1 MNCHPKDRRPFDLMG
16 AGLFVVGL
24 ALSGG
29 MPLLSEDRL
38 KPEGFQAPVQTIRNT
53 TVPPAVEKKAGALER
68 LKIQIERLWSN
79 REGSAGI
86 AVKHLES
93 GRELLINAEEPFP
106 MASVFKL
113 PVLVELMAQVG
124 EGRLSLEDQVDL
136 EATDLHPGSGV
147 LVDLVTPGI
156 RLSVRNLA
164 LLMMTVSD
172 NSAADLLL
180 AKVGAE
186 NVNRRLRSLGIE
198 DLSVER
204 SCQRLILDVYGMDY
218 ETFKNKTAAEIEA
231 FYEKLLET
239 EPEFAAEVRRAFSL
253 QKEDRSTPRAM
264 NALLEKISNR
274 DILDADACALILDI
288 MRTCRTGSGRLKG
301 RLPAGTEVAHK
312 TGTLAGSLNDC
323 GIVTL
328 PDGRG
333 HVALSVMTKDFHF
346 TPGAD
351 VEFLIAETAKFV
363 YDFFYFF

>member
-1 MNCHPKDRRPFDLMG
+1 MKRRSRDVRTFKFARSG
-16 AGLFVVGL
+16 IFVVGL
-24 ALSGG
+24 ALAGG
-29 MPLLSEDRL
+29 APLFSEDRL
-38 KPEGFQAPVQTIRNT
+38 SPEGAQPSVQMARGAAAPV
-53 TVPPAVEKKAGALER
+53 AVERETETLAR
-68 LKIQIERLWSN
+68 LKVQIERLWSN

-93 GRELLINAEEPFP
+93 GRELLINAGEPFP
-106 MASVFKL
+106 MASIFKL

-124 EGRLSLEDQVDL
+124 EGRINMEDEINL
-136 EATDLHPGSGV
+136 AAEDLHLGSGV
-147 LVDLVTPGI
+147 LVDLVAPGI
-156 RLSVRNLA
+156 RLSVRNLV
-164 LLMMTVSD
+164 LLMMTRSD

-180 AKVGAE
+180 SKVGAE
-186 NVNRRLRSLGIE
+186 NVNRRLMSLGIE

-218 ETFKNKTAAEIEA
+218 ETFKHKPASEIEA
-231 FYEKLLET
+231 FYERLLEI
-239 EPEFAAEVRRAFSL
+239 EPEFTAEARRAFSL

-264 NALLEKISNR
+264 NALLEKIFHR
-274 DILDADACALILDI
+274 DILGADACDLILDI
-288 MRTCRTGSGRLKG
+288 MRACRTGSGRLKG

-312 TGTLAGSLNDC
+312 TGTLAGSFNDC

-333 HVALSVMTKDFHF
+333 HVAISVMTKDFHF

-351 VEFLIAETAKFV
+351 VEFLIAETARFI